1 MSRGFLRY
9 SRFVMTTLSGL
20 SGMEPRPRPTM
31 RDVAALAGVSLK
43 TVSRVVNREP
53 GVSGDLQGRVRR
65 AAQQLDFRLNLTAS
79 NLRRADQRTATI
91 GLLVEDVGNPF
102 FAAIHRGVEDIA
114 GPLDVG
120 VFSASL
126 EEDQDRERRLI
137 QAFAARRVDGIILSP
152 TGAEHGYL
160 LSEMRA
166 GLPMVFVD
174 RAPRGV
180 EGDLV
185 LTNNREHARAATRHL
200 LASGHRHIGFLG
212 GTLALQTA
220 EERYRGFVDAMLEA
234 DAPILPSL
242 VARDLRSVHQAEAA
256 TELLLAG
263 EPRPTAFFTAQNLLS
278 TGAIRALHA
287 HQLQHDIALVGFD
300 DVEFADV
307 LSPAVSVIA
316 QDPRRLG
323 QVAAEMLFARIADP
337 DIEPQVSFVNS
348 QLVQRGSGE
357 IPVRSGS
364 R

>member
-1 MSRGFLRY
+1 
-9 SRFVMTTLSGL
+9 
-20 SGMEPRPRPTM
+20 MEPRPRPTM

-65 AAQQLDFRLNLTAS
+65 AAQQLDFRLNMTAS
-79 NLRRADQRTATI
+79 NLRRAGQRTATI

-126 EEDQDRERRLI
+126 EEDQERERRLI
-137 QAFAARRVDGIILSP
+137 QAFAARRVDGVILSP

-160 LSEMRA
+160 INEIRA

-185 LTNNREHARAATRHL
+185 LTDNRAYARAATEHL
-200 LASGHRHIGFLG
+200 LARGHRSIGFLG
-212 GTLALQTA
+212 GTFTLQTA
-220 EERYRGFVDAMLEA
+220 QERYQGFVDAMTAA
-234 DAPILPSL
+234 DVSIEPAL
-242 VARDLRSVHQAEAA
+242 VARDLRSVEQAEAA
-256 TELLLAG
+256 TERILR
-263 EPRPTAFFTAQNLLS
+263 EHPQPTALFTAQNLLS
-278 TGAIRALHA
+278 TGAIRALNRRG
-287 HQLQHDIALVGFD
+287 LQHRVAMVGFD
-300 DVEFADV
+300 DFEFADV
-307 LSPAVSVIA
+307 LSPAVTVIA

-323 QVAAEMLFARIADP
+323 QVAAELLFARIA
-337 DIEPQVSFVNS
+337 EPELQAQISLVASH
-348 QLVQRGSGE
+348 LVQRGSGE
-357 IPVRSGS
+357 IRPAS
-364 R
+364 

>member
-1 MSRGFLRY
+1 
-9 SRFVMTTLSGL
+9 
-20 SGMEPRPRPTM
+20 MEPRPRPTM

-79 NLRRADQRTATI
+79 NLRRAGQRTATI

-126 EEDQDRERRLI
+126 EEDPERERRLV

-152 TGAEHGYL
+152 TGADHGYL
-160 LSEMRA
+160 LSEIRA

-185 LTNNREHARAATRHL
+185 LTDNRVHARLATRHL
-200 LASGHRHIGFLG
+200 LASGHRQIGFLG
-212 GTLALQTA
+212 GTLTLQTA
-220 EERYRGFVDAMLEA
+220 QERYLGFVDAMVEA
-234 DAPILPSL
+234 DLPILPSL
-242 VARDLRSVHQAEAA
+242 VARDLRSVAQAERA
-256 TELLLAG
+256 TDQLLQG
-263 EPRPTAFFTAQNLLS
+263 DQQPTALFTAQNLLT
-278 TGAIRALHA
+278 TGAIRALNRRG
-287 HQLQHDIALVGFD
+287 LQQVIAMVGFD

-307 LSPAVSVIA
+307 LSPAVTVIA

-323 QVAAEMLFARIADP
+323 QVAADLLFTRIADP
-337 DIEPQVSFVNS
+337 DMPAQVSYVDS
-348 QLVQRGSGE
+348 TLLQRGSGE
-357 IPVRSGS
+357 IPPRSSLGPFQPG
-364 R
+364 

>member
-1 MSRGFLRY
+1 
-9 SRFVMTTLSGL
+9 
-20 SGMEPRPRPTM
+20 M

-65 AAQQLDFRLNLTAS
+65 AAQQLDFRLNMTAS
-79 NLRRADQRTATI
+79 NLRRAGQRTATI

-126 EEDQDRERRLI
+126 EEDQERERRLI

-152 TGAEHGYL
+152 TGADHGYL
-160 LSEMRA
+160 LSEIRA

-174 RAPRGV
+174 RAPRGI

-185 LTNNREHARAATRHL
+185 LTNNRAYAHAATRHL
-200 LASGHRHIGFLG
+200 LASGHRQIGFLG
-212 GTLALQTA
+212 GTLTLQTA

-234 DAPILPSL
+234 DVPILPTL
-242 VARDLRSVHQAEAA
+242 VARDLRSVQQAESA
-256 TELLLAG
+256 TERLLAG
-263 EPRPTAFFTAQNLLS
+263 EPRPTALFTAQNLLS
-278 TGAIRALHA
+278 TGAIRALNRHG
-287 HQLQHDIALVGFD
+287 LQHDVAMVSFD
-300 DVEFADV
+300 DFEFADV
-307 LSPAVSVIA
+307 LSPAVTVIA

-323 QVAAEMLFARIADP
+323 QVAAELLFSRIADP
-337 DIEPQVSFVNS
+337 DLEPQIRFVDS

-357 IPVRSGS
+357 ITIRSFH